1 MDEREEKMSD
11 ETLRAAYGIG
21 EIAEIFGETVPT
33 IRYWADEFDEF
44 VHPRRNGKG
53 DRIFSPDDLQSLK
66 IIRHLVRER
75 KFTLAGARNRL
86 RDNRDEEL
94 KNAEIACRLNKI
106 KSMLTEIKDMIE

>member
-1 MDEREEKMSD
+1 LDGEALK
-11 ETLRAAYGIG
+11 AAYGIG
-21 EIAEIFGETVPT
+21 EIAEMFGETVPT
-33 IRYWADEFDEF
+33 IRYWADEFEEF

-66 IIRHLVRER
+66 IIRHLIRER
-75 KFTLAGARNRL
+75 RFTLAGARNRL
-86 RDNRDEEL
+86 RDNRDAEL